1 MTSPTIAIIG
11 GGVVGST
18 AAYYL
23 SRAGLAVT
31 LFEHE
36 TGQATKASAGIICP
50 WFSQRRNKPWYYL
63 VSSGA
68 EFLRKLMADLS
79 QDGFDTEPL
88 FQEDGTLLIR
98 DKTKQ
103 LQRDQVQGAQK
114 RETAPSI
121 GQIDT
126 LTAADIQQKFPL
138 LETEDSATFVHGGA
152 RVNGRA
158 LIETLHQAIRHHGG
172 TIIEKKAYL
181 TQVGSE
187 LQVSTLDDADSTPT
201 LRFDRILLSPGAKL
215 PALLEPLGYQVDI
228 RPQKG
233 QLFSVY
239 AKEWENQH
247 WPVVMP
253 PGQFDIIPFNNGE
266 IVIGATHEDD
276 MEADLQLDDTLLT
289 ELAQAASEWI
299 PAIKELPFHRREV
312 GTRAYTSDYG
322 VLVGQVPQLDTV
334 WAISGL
340 GSSGLTSGPFL
351 GYQWAQLMLT
361 GEWAID
367 PVDFP
372 IEQYIQR

>member
-31 LFEHE
+31 LFEHGN
-36 TGQATKASAGIICP
+36 GQATKASAGIICP

-63 VSSGA
+63 VSNGA
-68 EFLRKLMADLS
+68 EFLRQLMTDLS

-98 DKTKQ
+98 DKSKQ
-103 LQRDQVQGAQK
+103 LQRDQTQGAKK

-126 LTAADIQQKFPL
+126 LSADEVQQKFPL
-138 LETEDSATFVHGGA
+138 LETKHSATFVHGGA
-152 RVNGRA
+152 RINGRA
-158 LIETLHQAIRHHGG
+158 LIETLHRAILHHGG
-172 TIIEKKAYL
+172 TIIEKKAHL
-181 TQVGSE
+181 TRVDSVIQVTAGS
-187 LQVSTLDDADSTPT
+187 LQTQ
-201 LRFDRILLSPGAKL
+201 RFDRILLSPGAQL

-266 IVIGATHEDD
+266 IVIGATHEDE
-276 MEADLQLDDTLLT
+276 MEADLRLDDDVLK
-289 ELAQAASEWI
+289 ELALVASEWI
-299 PAIKELPFHRREV
+299 PAIKDLPFHRREV

-351 GYQWAQLMLT
+351 GYQWAQLVLT

-367 PVDFP
+367 PRDFP
-372 IEQYIQR
+372 IEKYIQL

>member
-1 MTSPTIAIIG
+1 MTSPKFAIIG
-11 GGVVGST
+11 GGIVGST

-23 SRAGLAVT
+23 ARAGGDVT
-31 LFEHE
+31 LFEEE
-36 TGQATKASAGIICP
+36 TGQATKAAAGIICP

-68 EFLRKLMADLS
+68 EFLRQLMADL
-79 QDGFDTEPL
+79 QADTFETEAI
-88 FQEDGTLLIR
+88 FQEDGALLIR
-98 DKTKQ
+98 NKAKQ
-103 LQRDQVQGAQK
+103 LERDQKQGALK

-121 GQIDT
+121 GEIQT
-126 LTAADIQQKFPL
+126 LTATEVNQRFPL
-138 LETEDSATFVHGGA
+138 LETDCSATWVSGGA
-152 RVNGRA
+152 RVDGTA
-158 LIETLHQAIRHHGG
+158 LIETLHQAILKHGG
-172 TIIEKKAYL
+172 KIIAQKA
-181 TQVGSE
+181 T
-187 LQVSTLDDADSTPT
+187 LQQIEPRIQIGTEQSSKPVF
-201 LRFDRILLSPGAKL
+201 FDRLLLSPGPHL
-215 PALLEPLGYQVDI
+215 PQLLAPFGYEVDI

-239 AKEWENQH
+239 LEEWEQQH

-266 IVIGATHEDD
+266 IVIGATHEDE
-276 MEADLQLDDTLLT
+276 MGADLTVDQMKLD
-289 ELAQAASEWI
+289 ELSEAASQWM
-299 PAIKELPFHRREV
+299 PALIGRTIHRRKV

-322 VLVGQVPQLDTV
+322 VLVGQVPQQDHI

-361 GEWAID
+361 EQWAIN

-372 IEQYIQR
+372 IEAYITIALD